1 LFAKGVAF
9 GMPRERV
16 VTGLGGLAF
25 RFSINFI
32 GAPALTATELKDYR
46 RDPILGASLRILVPL
61 GQYDNTKLVHIGS
74 NVRALKP

>member
-9 GMPRERV
+9 GMPRERF
-16 VTGLGGLAF
+16 VTGFGDLAF

-46 RDPILGASLRILVPL
+46 RDPILGANSRSARTIR
-61 GQYDNTKLVHIGS
+61 QH
-74 NVRALKP
+74 